1 MINIEQITARLA
13 KLPDQ
18 ALQQYAM
25 MHKEDPY
32 IMALAVSE
40 SNRRKQLRASA
51 QAQPM
56 EQPKVADQA
65 LMDMAPQQAA
75 QSPDEAGLASLPT
88 GDMNFADGGIVAF
101 ADGGDVERYNGETGS
116 LTGGSLTG
124 IPYAD
129 APAGLAAVGIPA
141 AVYKQASSL
150 ATRLGTSVSAVLAR
164 MGYDAAKLGAS
175 GVVNA
180 GKLAASGPGSV
191 ILGVGV
197 PATQFATDMM
207 ANNPK
212 LREAYSDNPMMGAM
226 DPNGALAAAILN
238 QPRETEKAQTA
249 ATNATATS
257 NRSALNRSEQAARA
271 NPAVYGDLPPLAGNT
286 GLGGTKEAAA
296 LRTAKG
302 PGTAR
307 LDAGLGA
314 AATGKGDDY
323 ATMNVDQMLDE
334 ALKKAAAE
342 PHPKA
347 NELKELGAA
356 KVKAEQEEVTGL
368 EAIHKQF
375 DDIFKGRKDR
385 QKGKEEDIKQ
395 MATQNLGA
403 SIFAI
408 GAGIAA
414 GKSLGESAEKG
425 SKQYMAGMERINAAK
440 DKLSDARDRLEELEA
455 QRGEMSA
462 REMLKARKGIKTTEI
477 AAKEDLIKAEMD
489 MHKVNRELAVKRVE
503 ARLGIGKTVYE
514 QQQNNLRT
522 KMQTDATLAA
532 ASMRDA
538 RAAAGAETKEITAA
552 ENAIARDPRAK
563 AYMETIKAYAMQP
576 NNPNAVKAL
585 NSLNQLRAST
595 YKQFGITLQEA
606 PGAPSPGGTNQQGW
620 GIKPLQ

>member
-32 IMALAVSE
+32 IVALAVSE

-101 ADGGDVERYNGETGS
+101 ADGGNVERYNGETGS

-129 APAGLAAVGIPA
+129 APVGLAAVGIPA
-141 AVYKQASSL
+141 AVYQRASVL
-150 ATRLGTSVSAVLAR
+150 AGRLGTSVPAILKQ
-164 MGYDAAKLGAS
+164 MGYDVAKAGAN
-175 GVVNA
+175 V
-180 GKLAASGPGSV
+180 GKLAATGPGSV
-191 ILGVGV
+191 VLAGGV
-197 PATQFATDMM
+197 PATQFATDIM

-249 ATNATATS
+249 ATNATTAS

-271 NPAVYGDLPPLAGNT
+271 NPSVYGDLPPLAGNT

-302 PGTAR
+302 PGTPK
-307 LDAGLGA
+307 LTTDLGA

-323 ATMNVDQMLDE
+323 ATMDVNKMLDDE
-334 ALKKAAAE
+334 LKKAAAE

-385 QKGKEEDIKQ
+385 QKAKEEDIKQ
-395 MATQNLGA
+395 MGPQNLGA
-403 SIFAI
+403 AIFTL

-414 GKSLGESAEKG
+414 GQSLGAAAEKG
-425 SKQYMAGMERINAAK
+425 SKQYLAGMERINAAK
-440 DKLSDARDRLEELEA
+440 DKLADARDRLEELEA

-462 REMLKARKGIKTTEI
+462 REMLKARKGVKTTEI
-477 AAKEDLIKAEMD
+477 AAKEDLIKAEMEF
-489 MHKVNRELAVKRVE
+489 HKITRELAVKRVD
-503 ARLGIGKTVYE
+503 ARLGISKTIYE
-514 QQQNNLRT
+514 NQQNNLRT
-522 KMQTDATLAA
+522 KMQVDAQLAS

>member
-56 EQPKVADQA
+56 EQPKVAEQA
-65 LMDMAPQQAA
+65 LMAMAPQQAA

-129 APAGLAAVGIPA
+129 APVGLAAVGIPA
-141 AVYKQASSL
+141 AVYQRASVL
-150 ATRLGTSVSAVLAR
+150 AGRLGTSVPAILKQ
-164 MGYDAAKLGAS
+164 MGYDVAKAGAN
-175 GVVNA
+175 V
-180 GKLAASGPGSV
+180 GKLAATGPGSV
-191 ILGVGV
+191 VLAGGV

-212 LREAYSDNPMMGAM
+212 LREAYADNPMMGAM

-238 QPRETEKAQTA
+238 QPKENQKAQAA
-249 ATNATATS
+249 ATNATASS
-257 NRSALNRSEQAARA
+257 NLSALHRSEQASRA
-271 NPAVYGDLPPLAGNT
+271 NPAVWGDLPAPADKLA

-302 PGTAR
+302 PGTPK

-323 ATMNVDQMLDE
+323 ATMDVNKMLDDE
-334 ALKKAAAE
+334 LKKAAAE

-385 QKGKEEDIKQ
+385 QKAKEEDIKQ
-395 MATQNLGA
+395 MGPQNLGA
-403 SIFAI
+403 AIFTL

-414 GKSLGESAEKG
+414 GQSLGAAAEKG
-425 SKQYMAGMERINAAK
+425 SKQYLAGMERINAAK
-440 DKLSDARDRLEELEA
+440 DKLADARDRLEELEA

-462 REMLKARKGIKTTEI
+462 REMLKARKGVKTTEI
-477 AAKEDLIKAEMD
+477 AAKEDLIKAEMEF
-489 MHKVNRELAVKRVE
+489 HKITRELAVKRVD
-503 ARLGIGKTVYE
+503 ARLGISKTIYE
-514 QQQNNLRT
+514 NQQNNLRT
-522 KMQTDATLAA
+522 KMQVDAQLAS

-576 NNPNAVKAL
+576 NSPAAVNALK
-585 NSLNQLRAST
+585 SLNQLRAST

-606 PGAPSPGGTNQQGW
+606 PDAPSLGGNRP
-620 GIKPLQ
+620 PLSSFQR